1 MSSPGAS
8 RNKEPGPSGIGTGV
22 AFDWGLTAEL
32 LTFAVLFA
40 GGLITPGAAPL
51 PPAARVG
58 GVFGSL
64 IGAGLTFA
72 LGEGLRRGRQPA
84 WLAQVALN
92 TLALPAGYILLPGT
106 LDDLRHGRVG
116 SSVPTAILLFVD
128 PALVW
133 LLTRARTR
141 AWVHTTT
148 SEQAAARHGGRWLLF
163 IAAYALVGGVA
174 VALSRYF

>member
-1 MSSPGAS
+1 MTSPHARS
-8 RNKEPGPSGIGTGV
+8 KPEQGPSGIGTGV

-40 GGLITPGAAPL
+40 TGLMTSGGAPL
-51 PPAARVG
+51 SPGARVG
-58 GVFGSL
+58 GVIGSL

-72 LGEGLRRGRQPA
+72 LGEGLRRGRRPA

-92 TLALPAGYILLPGT
+92 VLALPAGFILLPGT
-106 LDDLRHGRVG
+106 LDDLRHGHFG

-133 LLTRARTR
+133 LLTRPWTR
-141 AWVHTTT
+141 AWVRTTT
-148 SEQAAARHGGRWLLF
+148 AEQAAARHGGRWLLA
-163 IAAYALVGGVA
+163 IGLYALVGGIA
-174 VALSRYF
+174 VALARYY